1 MQQLSVYLILL
12 ISILRNRLF
21 LSKILHDRILD
32 RLRMN
37 KEIDEMQNVRNL
49 KRG

>member
-1 MQQLSVYLILL
+1 
-12 ISILRNRLF
+12 
-21 LSKILHDRILD
+21 LHDRILD